1 MKTLKDVK
9 IINESVSEI
18 GINCRF
24 EFESKTYQVAA
35 SIIEDCILC
44 QNYVMI
50 QLDRIDENE
59 GFIEIDNYDS
69 CIDYID
75 EVNTNHETILY
86 KACIGAIITFI
97 NETRKKS

>member
-1 MKTLKDVK
+1 
-9 IINESVSEI
+9 
-18 GINCRF
+18 
-24 EFESKTYQVAA
+24 
-35 SIIEDCILC
+35 
-44 QNYVMI
+44 MI

-75 EVNTNHETILY
+75 EDNTNHEVILY